1 MNKQVHHALL
11 LAGLAVALTTLGGCG
26 RSESKAASQ
35 VAAKV
40 NSEEITVHQV
50 NNVLARAP
58 NLAPEQAARAKR
70 EIVDRLIDQS
80 LAKQQAI
87 EKKLDRSPNVVQA
100 LEAAK
105 SEILARAYLQQVAA
119 AQAKPTPEEVK
130 KYYGEHPALF
140 SERRLYVIEE
150 IALGHDDK
158 LLPELRQKVAK
169 AKSMQEIGEW
179 LKGREVQYM
188 VNRGAR
194 AAEQIPFEILPKLAA
209 MKDGEIQVLE
219 TKEHVNVIRLVASK
233 AAPVDEAT
241 AGPRIEQFLYAQ
253 RSNQVIA
260 EEMKR
265 LKSGAKI
272 EYVGEFAQASVAA
285 AAPAKAGAQENGAVV
300 PAKAETQDKSAGQ
313 GINVEKGVRGLR

>member
-1 MNKQVHHALL
+1 MNKQGQHALL
-11 LAGLAVALTTLGGCG
+11 LAGLAVGLAVLGGCG
-26 RSESKAASQ
+26 RGETKAASQ

-50 NNVLARAP
+50 NNVLARAQNVP
-58 NLAPEQAARAKR
+58 PEQAGRAKR
-70 EIVDRLIDQS
+70 EIVERLIDQS
-80 LAKQQAI
+80 LARQQAI

-105 SEILARAYLQQVAA
+105 TEILARAYLQQVAA

-130 KYYGEHPALF
+130 KYYGEHPNLF
-140 SERRLYVIEE
+140 SERRLYMIEE
-150 IALGHDDK
+150 IAFARDDK
-158 LLPELRQKVAK
+158 TVPELRQKAAK

-179 LKGREVQYM
+179 LKAREVQYM

-219 TKEHVNVIRLVASK
+219 SGERVNVIRLVASK
-233 AAPVDEAT
+233 AAPVDETT

-253 RSNQVIA
+253 RSNQVIG

-265 LKSGAKI
+265 LKSAAKI
-272 EYVGEFAQASVAA
+272 EYVGEFAADAVVPAA
-285 AAPAKAGAQENGAVV
+285 AVAPAKAGAQPTAG
-300 PAKAETQDKSAGQ
+300 DKE
-313 GINVEKGVRGLR
+313 INVDKGVRGLR

>member
-1 MNKQVHHALL
+1 MNKQLQHALL
-11 LAGLAVALTTLGGCG
+11 LAGLVVGLTALGGCG
-26 RSESKAASQ
+26 RGGEAKSASQ

-50 NNVLARAP
+50 NNVLARAQNVP
-58 NLAPEQAARAKR
+58 PEQAARAKR

-140 SERRLYVIEE
+140 SERRLYMIEE
-150 IALGHDDK
+150 IALARDEK
-158 LLPELRQKVAK
+158 TVPELRQKAAK

-194 AAEQIPFEILPKLAA
+194 AAEQIPFEILPQLAA
-209 MKDGEIQVLE
+209 MKDGEIRVLE
-219 TKEHVNVIRLVASK
+219 HGERVNVIRLVASK
-233 AAPVDEAT
+233 AAPVDETT
-241 AGPRIEQFLYAQ
+241 AAPRIEQFLFAQ

-265 LKSGAKI
+265 LKSGARI
-272 EYVGEFAQASVAA
+272 EYVGEFATPVA
-285 AAPAKAGAQENGAVV
+285 AAPAVVPAAGVV
-300 PAKAETQDKSAGQ
+300 PAKAGTQEQ

>member
-1 MNKQVHHALL
+1 MKTQLW
-11 LAGLAVALTTLGGCG
+11 LAGLAIGLAALGGCG
-26 RSESKAASQ
+26 KNDDKKPASQ

-50 NNVLARAP
+50 NNVLARAQNVP
-58 NLAPEQAARAKR
+58 PEAAARAKR
-70 EIVDRLIDQS
+70 EIVERLVDQS
-80 LAKQQAI
+80 LARQQAI

-100 LEAAK
+100 IEAAK

-119 AQAKPTPEEVK
+119 AQAKPTPEEIK
-130 KYYGEHPALF
+130 KYYAEHPELF
-140 SERRLYVIEE
+140 SQRRLYMLEE
-150 IALGHDDK
+150 IAFTRDEK
-158 LLPELRQKVAK
+158 TVPELRQKAAK
-169 AKSMQEIGEW
+169 ARSMQEIGEW

-194 AAEQIPFEILPKLAA
+194 AAEQLPFEILPKLAA

-219 TKEHVNVIRLVASK
+219 SGERVNVIRLVASK
-233 AAPVDEAT
+233 AAPVDETT

-265 LKSGAKI
+265 LKSHAKI
-272 EYVGEFAQASVAA
+272 EYVGEFAPDA
-285 AAPAKAGAQENGAVV
+285 AVV
-300 PAKAETQDKSAGQ
+300 PAKAGTQTKAAEP

>member
-1 MNKQVHHALL
+1 MNQQVQHAFL
-11 LAGLAVALTTLGGCG
+11 LAGFAVGLVVLGGCG
-26 RSESKAASQ
+26 RGESKAASQ

-50 NNVLARAP
+50 NNVLARAQNVP
-58 NLAPEQAARAKR
+58 PEQAGRAKR

-80 LAKQQAI
+80 LAKQQAL

-105 SEILARAYLQQVAA
+105 TEILARAYLQQVAA
-119 AQAKPTPEEVK
+119 AQAKPTPDEVK
-130 KYYGEHPALF
+130 KYYGEHPNLF
-140 SERRLYVIEE
+140 SERRLYMIEE
-150 IALGHDDK
+150 IALARDEK
-158 LLPELRQKVAK
+158 TVPELRQKAAR

-179 LKGREVQYM
+179 LKGREIQYL

-194 AAEQIPFEILPKLAA
+194 AAEQIPFEILPQLAA

-219 TKEHVNVIRLVASK
+219 HGERVNVIRLVASK
-233 AAPVDEAT
+233 AAPVDETT

-272 EYVGEFAQASVAA
+272 EYVGEFAATAA
-285 AAPAKAGAQENGAVV
+285 PAVIPAKAGTQTGA
-300 PAKAETQDKSAGQ
+300 AEQKID
-313 GINVEKGVRGLR
+313 VDKGVRGLR